1 MKILKDWT
9 NFEKLLLFGS
19 IIIVTITG
27 LCFKSDLLTIT
38 CSIVG
43 IITVLLLAKGKNLGQ
58 VFGLLITIL
67 YSIVSFKNKYYGE
80 VLIYALL
87 MFPMFVIGI
96 FSWIKHKNE
105 KTNSVEINS
114 IKKKEWIIISFAF
127 AGIFVGIYYLLKS
140 FNTSEL
146 FVSTISVLAS
156 LFAVY
161 LQIRRSKYSF
171 SFYILNDIILIFLW
185 GIPVVRGSYMLFPML
200 LNPTINLINDIY
212 GFYNWKKTE
221 KIQKN
226 KDVDPNE

>member
-1 MKILKDWT
+1 MMKLFKDWT
-9 NFEKLLLFGS
+9 DFEKVLLFGS
-19 IIIVTITG
+19 IIVVSLVGIF
-27 LCFKSDLLTIT
+27 FKSDLLTT
-38 CSIVG
+38 SCSIVG
-43 IITVLLLAKGKNLGQ
+43 IITALLLAKGKNLGQ

-87 MFPMFVIGI
+87 MLPMYVIGI
-96 FSWIKHKNE
+96 ITWINHKNE

-114 IKKKEWIIISFAF
+114 IKKKEWIIVSFVF
-127 AGIFVGIYYLLKS
+127 ALVFVGIYYLLKA
-140 FNTSEL
+140 FNTNEL
-146 FVSTISVLAS
+146 IVSTISVLAS

-171 SFYILNDIILIFLW
+171 SFYIVNDIILMFLW
-185 GIPVVRGSYMLFPML
+185 GIPVVRGSFILFPML
-200 LNPTINLINDIY
+200 LNPTINLINDTY

-226 KDVDPNE
+226 

>member
-1 MKILKDWT
+1 MKLFKDWT
-9 NFEKLLLFGS
+9 NFEKVLLFGS
-19 IIIVTITG
+19 IIIVSLVGIF
-27 LCFKSDLLTIT
+27 FKSDLLTT
-38 CSIVG
+38 SCSIVG
-43 IITVLLLAKGKNLGQ
+43 IITALLLAKGKNLGQ

-87 MFPMFVIGI
+87 MLPMYVIGI
-96 FSWIKHKNE
+96 ITWINHKNE

-114 IKKKEWIIISFAF
+114 IKKKEWIIVSFIF
-127 AGIFVGIYYLLKS
+127 ALVFVGIYYLLKA
-140 FNTSEL
+140 FNTNEL
-146 FVSTISVLAS
+146 IVSTISVLAS

-171 SFYILNDIILIFLW
+171 SFYIVNDIILMFLW
-185 GIPVVRGSYMLFPML
+185 GIPVVRGSYILFPML

-221 KIQKN
+221 KIQN
-226 KDVDPNE
+226 N

>member
-19 IIIVTITG
+19 IVIVTITG

-114 IKKKEWIIISFAF
+114 IKKNEWIIISFAF

-171 SFYILNDIILIFLW
+171 GFYLINDIILMFLW
-185 GIPVVRGSYMLFPML
+185 GIPVLHGNFILVPML
-200 LNPTINLINDIY
+200 LNPTINFINDAY

-221 KIQKN
+221 KIQRS
-226 KDVDPNE
+226 

>member
-226 KDVDPNE
+226 KRS

>member
-1 MKILKDWT
+1 MKLFKDWT
-9 NFEKLLLFGS
+9 NFEKILLFGS
-19 IIIVTITG
+19 IVIVSVVG
-27 LCFKSDLLTIT
+27 LCFKSDLLTVS

-67 YSIVSFKNKYYGE
+67 YSIVSYKNKYYGE

-87 MFPMFVIGI
+87 MLPMYVIGI
-96 FSWIKHKNE
+96 FTWINHKNE

-114 IKKKEWIIISFAF
+114 IKKKEWIIVSFVF
-127 AGIFVGIYYLLKS
+127 ALVFVGIYYLLKA
-140 FNTSEL
+140 FNTNEL
-146 FVSTISVLAS
+146 IVSTISVLAS

-171 SFYILNDIILIFLW
+171 SFYIVNDIILMFLW
-185 GIPVVRGSYMLFPML
+185 GIPVVRGSFILFPML
-200 LNPTINLINDIY
+200 LNPTINLINDTY

-221 KIQKN
+221 KVQKN
-226 KDVDPNE
+226 

>member
-1 MKILKDWT
+1 MKIFKDWT
-9 NFEKLLLFGS
+9 NFEKVLLFGS
-19 IIIVTITG
+19 ILIVGITG
-27 LCFKSDLLTIT
+27 IVFKSDLLTVS
-38 CSIVG
+38 CSLVG
-43 IITVLLLAKGKNLGQ
+43 IVTALLLAKGKNLGQ

-87 MFPMFVIGI
+87 MLPMYIIGI
-96 FSWIKHKNE
+96 ITWINHKNE

-114 IKKKEWIIISFAF
+114 IKKKEWVIVSCVFILV
-127 AGIFVGIYYLLKS
+127 FVGIYFLLKY
-140 FNTSEL
+140 FNTNEL
-146 FVSTISVLAS
+146 IVSTISVLAS

-185 GIPVVRGSYMLFPML
+185 GIPVIHGNYVLFPML

-221 KIQKN
+221 NIQN
-226 KDVDPNE
+226 N

>member
-1 MKILKDWT
+1 MMKLFKDWT
-9 NFEKLLLFGS
+9 DFEKVLLFGS
-19 IIIVTITG
+19 IIIVSLVGIF
-27 LCFKSDLLTIT
+27 FKSDLLTT
-38 CSIVG
+38 SCSIVG
-43 IITVLLLAKGKNLGQ
+43 IITALLLAKGKNLGQ

-87 MFPMFVIGI
+87 MLPMYVIGI
-96 FSWIKHKNE
+96 ITWINHKNK

-114 IKKKEWIIISFAF
+114 IKKKEWIIVSFVF
-127 AGIFVGIYYLLKS
+127 ALVFVGIYYLLKV
-140 FNTSEL
+140 FNTNEL
-146 FVSTISVLAS
+146 IVSTISVLAS

-171 SFYILNDIILIFLW
+171 SFYIVNDIILMFLW
-185 GIPVVRGSYMLFPML
+185 GIPVVRGSFILFPML
-200 LNPTINLINDIY
+200 LNPTINLINDTY

-226 KDVDPNE
+226 

>member
-1 MKILKDWT
+1 MKLFKDWT
-9 NFEKLLLFGS
+9 NFEKVLLFGS
-19 IIIVTITG
+19 IIIVG
-27 LCFKSDLLTIT
+27 LVGILFKSDLLTIS

-43 IITVLLLAKGKNLGQ
+43 IITALLLAKGKNLGQ

-80 VLIYALL
+80 VLIYSLL
-87 MFPMFVIGI
+87 MLPMYIIGI
-96 FSWIKHKNE
+96 ITWINHKNE

-114 IKKKEWIIISFAF
+114 INKKEWVIVSIV
-127 AGIFVGIYYLLKS
+127 FVGVFICIYYLLKA
-140 FNTSEL
+140 FNTNEL
-146 FVSTISVLAS
+146 VVSTISVLAS

-171 SFYILNDIILIFLW
+171 SFYMVNDVILMFLW
-185 GIPVVRGSYMLFPML
+185 GIPVVRGSFILFPML
-200 LNPTINLINDIY
+200 LNPTINLINDTY

-226 KDVDPNE
+226 

>member
-1 MKILKDWT
+1 ML
-9 NFEKLLLFGS
+9 
-19 IIIVTITG
+19 
-27 LCFKSDLLTIT
+27 
-38 CSIVG
+38 
-43 IITVLLLAKGKNLGQ
+43 
-58 VFGLLITIL
+58 
-67 YSIVSFKNKYYGE
+67 
-80 VLIYALL
+80 
-87 MFPMFVIGI
+87 PMFVIGI

-114 IKKKEWIIISFAF
+114 IKKNEWIIISFAF

-171 SFYILNDIILIFLW
+171 SFYIVNDIILMFLW
-185 GIPVVRGSYMLFPML
+185 GIPVVRGSFILFPML
-200 LNPTINLINDIY
+200 LNPTINLINDTY

-221 KIQKN
+221 RIQN
-226 KDVDPNE
+226 K

>member
-1 MKILKDWT
+1 MKLLKDWT

-19 IIIVTITG
+19 VVIVSVVG
-27 LCFKSDLLTIT
+27 LCFKSDLLTVS

-43 IITVLLLAKGKNLGQ
+43 IITALLLAKGKNLGQ

-80 VLIYALL
+80 VLIYALVML
-87 MFPMFVIGI
+87 PMYIIGI
-96 FSWIKHKNE
+96 FTWINHKNE

-114 IKKKEWIIISFAF
+114 IEKKEWVIVSIVFALV
-127 AGIFVGIYYLLKS
+127 FVGIYYLLKA
-140 FNTSEL
+140 FNTNEL
-146 FVSTISVLAS
+146 VVSTISVLAS

-171 SFYILNDIILIFLW
+171 SFYMVNDIILMFLW
-185 GIPVVRGSYMLFPML
+185 GIPVIRGSYILFPML
-200 LNPTINLINDIY
+200 LNPIINFINDMY

-221 KIQKN
+221 KIQN
-226 KDVDPNE
+226 N

>member
-1 MKILKDWT
+1 MKLFKDWT
-9 NFEKLLLFGS
+9 NFEKVLLFGS
-19 IIIVTITG
+19 IIIVG
-27 LCFKSDLLTIT
+27 LVGILFKSDLLTIS

-43 IITVLLLAKGKNLGQ
+43 IITALLLAKGKNLGQ

-80 VLIYALL
+80 VLIYSLL
-87 MFPMFVIGI
+87 MLPMYIIGI
-96 FSWIKHKNE
+96 ITWINHKNE

-114 IKKKEWIIISFAF
+114 INKKEWVIVSIV
-127 AGIFVGIYYLLKS
+127 FVGVFICIYYLLKA
-140 FNTSEL
+140 FNTNEL
-146 FVSTISVLAS
+146 VVSTISVLAS

-171 SFYILNDIILIFLW
+171 SFYMVNDVILMFLW
-185 GIPVVRGSYMLFPML
+185 GIPVVRGSYILFPML
-200 LNPTINLINDIY
+200 LNPTINLINDAY

-226 KDVDPNE
+226 

>member
-1 MKILKDWT
+1 MKLLKDWT
-9 NFEKLLLFGS
+9 NFEKVLLFGS
-19 IIIVTITG
+19 IIIVG
-27 LCFKSDLLTIT
+27 LVGILFKSDLLTIS

-43 IITVLLLAKGKNLGQ
+43 IITALLLAKGKNLGQ

-80 VLIYALL
+80 VLIYSLL
-87 MFPMFVIGI
+87 MLPMYIIGI
-96 FSWIKHKNE
+96 ITWINHKNE

-114 IKKKEWIIISFAF
+114 INKKEWVIVSIV
-127 AGIFVGIYYLLKS
+127 FVWVFICIYYLLKA
-140 FNTSEL
+140 FNTNEL
-146 FVSTISVLAS
+146 VVSTISVLAS

-171 SFYILNDIILIFLW
+171 SFYMVNDIILMFLW
-185 GIPVVRGSYMLFPML
+185 GMPVVRGSYILFPML
-200 LNPTINLINDIY
+200 LNPTINLINDAY

-226 KDVDPNE
+226 

>member
-1 MKILKDWT
+1 MKLLKDWT

-19 IIIVTITG
+19 VVIVSVVG
-27 LCFKSDLLTIT
+27 LCFKSDLLTVS

-43 IITVLLLAKGKNLGQ
+43 IITALLLAKGKNLGQ

-80 VLIYALL
+80 VLIYALVML
-87 MFPMFVIGI
+87 PMYIIGI
-96 FSWIKHKNE
+96 FTWINHKNE

-114 IKKKEWIIISFAF
+114 IKKKEWVIVSIVYALV
-127 AGIFVGIYYLLKS
+127 FVGIYYLLKA
-140 FNTSEL
+140 FNTNEL
-146 FVSTISVLAS
+146 VVSTISVLAS

-171 SFYILNDIILIFLW
+171 SFYMVNDIILMFLW
-185 GIPVVRGSYMLFPML
+185 GIPVIRGSYILFPML
-200 LNPTINLINDIY
+200 LNPIINFINDMY

-221 KIQKN
+221 KIQN
-226 KDVDPNE
+226 N

>member
-1 MKILKDWT
+1 MKLFKDWT
-9 NFEKLLLFGS
+9 NFEKVLLFGS
-19 IIIVTITG
+19 IVIVG
-27 LCFKSDLLTIT
+27 LVGILFKSDLLTIS

-43 IITVLLLAKGKNLGQ
+43 IITALLLAKGKNLGQ

-87 MFPMFVIGI
+87 MLPMYIIGI
-96 FSWIKHKNE
+96 ITWINHKNE
-105 KTNSVEINS
+105 KTNSVEINT
-114 IKKKEWIIISFAF
+114 INKKEWIIVSIV
-127 AGIFVGIYYLLKS
+127 FVGVFICIYCLLKA
-140 FNTSEL
+140 FNTNEL
-146 FVSTISVLAS
+146 VVSTISVLAS

-171 SFYILNDIILIFLW
+171 SFYMVNDIILMFLW
-185 GIPVVRGSYMLFPML
+185 GMPVVRGSYILFPML
-200 LNPTINLINDIY
+200 LNPTINLINDAY

-226 KDVDPNE
+226 

>member
-1 MKILKDWT
+1 MKLFKDWT
-9 NFEKLLLFGS
+9 IFEKILLFGS
-19 IIIVTITG
+19 IIIVSIVG
-27 LCFKSDLLTIT
+27 ICFKSDLLTIS

-43 IITVLLLAKGKNLGQ
+43 IITALLLAKGKNLGQ

-87 MFPMFVIGI
+87 MLPMYAIGI
-96 FSWIKHKNE
+96 ISWINHKNE

-114 IKKKEWIIISFAF
+114 IKKKEWIIVSF
-127 AGIFVGIYYLLKS
+127 IFIGVFIGIYYLLKA

-146 FVSTISVLAS
+146 IVSTISVLAS

-171 SFYILNDIILIFLW
+171 SFYIVNDIILMFLW
-185 GIPVVRGSYMLFPML
+185 GIPVVHGSYILFPML

-212 GFYNWKKTE
+212 GFCNWKKAE

-226 KDVDPNE
+226 

>member
-1 MKILKDWT
+1 MKLFKDWT
-9 NFEKLLLFGS
+9 NFEKVLLFGS
-19 IIIVTITG
+19 IIIVSIVG
-27 LCFKSDLLTIT
+27 ILFKSDLLTIS

-43 IITVLLLAKGKNLGQ
+43 IITALLLAKGKNLGQ
-58 VFGLLITIL
+58 VFGLLITVL

-80 VLIYALL
+80 VLIYSLL
-87 MFPMFVIGI
+87 MLPMYVIGI
-96 FSWIKHKNE
+96 ITWINHKSE

-114 IKKKEWIIISFAF
+114 IKKIEWVIVSFIF
-127 AGIFVGIYYLLKS
+127 AGVFVGIYYLLKA

-146 FVSTISVLAS
+146 VVSTISVLAS

-161 LQIRRSKYSF
+161 LQVRRSKYSF
-171 SFYILNDIILIFLW
+171 SFYMVNDIILMFLW
-185 GIPVVRGSYMLFPML
+185 GIPVVRGSYILFPML

-226 KDVDPNE
+226 

>member
-1 MKILKDWT
+1 MKLFKDWT

-19 IIIVTITG
+19 IIIVGIVG
-27 LCFKSDLLTIT
+27 IIFKSDLLTIL

-43 IITVLLLAKGKNLGQ
+43 IVTALLLAKGKNLGQ
-58 VFGLLITIL
+58 IFGLIITIL
-67 YSIVSFKNKYYGE
+67 YSIVSFRNKYYGE

-87 MFPMFVIGI
+87 MFPMYIIGI
-96 FSWIKHKNE
+96 VTWINHKNE

-114 IKKKEWIIISFAF
+114 IKKKEWIIVSFIF
-127 AGIFVGIYYLLKS
+127 VFIFVGIYYLLKA

-146 FVSTISVLAS
+146 IVSTISVLAS

-171 SFYILNDIILIFLW
+171 SFYIVNDIILMFLW
-185 GIPVVRGSYMLFPML
+185 GIPVIKGNYILFPML

-212 GFYNWKKTE
+212 GFYNWKQIE
-221 KIQKN
+221 KIQK
-226 KDVDPNE
+226 K

>member
-1 MKILKDWT
+1 MKLFKDWT
-9 NFEKLLLFGS
+9 NFEKVLLFGS
-19 IIIVTITG
+19 IIIVG
-27 LCFKSDLLTIT
+27 LVGILFKSDLLTIS

-43 IITVLLLAKGKNLGQ
+43 IITALLLAKGKNLGQ

-80 VLIYALL
+80 VLIYSLL
-87 MFPMFVIGI
+87 MLPMYIIGI
-96 FSWIKHKNE
+96 ITWINHKNE

-114 IKKKEWIIISFAF
+114 INKKEWVIVSIV
-127 AGIFVGIYYLLKS
+127 FVGVFICIYYLLKA
-140 FNTSEL
+140 FNTNEL
-146 FVSTISVLAS
+146 VVSTISVLAS

-171 SFYILNDIILIFLW
+171 SFYMVNDVILMFLW
-185 GIPVVRGSYMLFPML
+185 GMPVVRGSYILFPML
-200 LNPTINLINDIY
+200 LNPTINLINDAY

-226 KDVDPNE
+226 

>member
-1 MKILKDWT
+1 MKLFKDWT

-19 IIIVTITG
+19 IIIVGIVG
-27 LCFKSDLLTIT
+27 IIFKSDLLTIL

-43 IITVLLLAKGKNLGQ
+43 IVTALLLAKGKNLGQ
-58 VFGLLITIL
+58 IFGLIITIL

-87 MFPMFVIGI
+87 MFPMYIIGI
-96 FSWIKHKNE
+96 VTWINHKNE

-114 IKKKEWIIISFAF
+114 IKKKEWIIVSFIF
-127 AGIFVGIYYLLKS
+127 VFIFVGIYYLLKA

-146 FVSTISVLAS
+146 IVSTISVLAS

-171 SFYILNDIILIFLW
+171 SFYIVNDIILMFLW
-185 GIPVVRGSYMLFPML
+185 GIPVIKGNYILFPML

-212 GFYNWKKTE
+212 GFYNWKQIE
-221 KIQKN
+221 KIQK
-226 KDVDPNE
+226 K

>member
-1 MKILKDWT
+1 MMKLFKDWT
-9 NFEKLLLFGS
+9 DFEKVLLFGS
-19 IIIVTITG
+19 IIIVSLVGIF
-27 LCFKSDLLTIT
+27 FKSDLLTT
-38 CSIVG
+38 SCSIVG
-43 IITVLLLAKGKNLGQ
+43 IITALLLAKGKNLGQ

-87 MFPMFVIGI
+87 MLPMYVIGI
-96 FSWIKHKNE
+96 ITWINHKNK

-114 IKKKEWIIISFAF
+114 INKKEWIIVSFVF
-127 AGIFVGIYYLLKS
+127 ALVFVGIYYLLKV
-140 FNTSEL
+140 FNTNEL
-146 FVSTISVLAS
+146 IVSTISVLAS

-171 SFYILNDIILIFLW
+171 SFYIVNDIILMFLW
-185 GIPVVRGSYMLFPML
+185 GIPVVRGSFILFPML
-200 LNPTINLINDIY
+200 LNPTINLINDTY

-226 KDVDPNE
+226 